1 VEKMILESFD
11 YAEEDFK
18 QRQLIEA
25 RNEAE
30 NILHAL
36 EKGRHHF
43 VWHHLSQE
51 ESREIAQREAEL
63 NRVKAGQDH
72 KQIRA
77 AIDELNKATMHL
89 ADMMMDS
96 AVSTALKGKSMDKTE
111 FKSDVTA
118 PHPIAPAEIK

>member
-1 VEKMILESFD
+1 
-11 YAEEDFK
+11 YAEEDFR

-30 NILHAL
+30 TILHAL
-36 EKGRHHF
+36 DKGRHHL
-43 VWHHLSQE
+43 VWHRLSKE
-51 ESREIAQREAEL
+51 ESKEIAQGEAEL

-77 AIDELNKATMHL
+77 AIEELNKVTMRL
-89 ADMMMDS
+89 ADLMMDS
-96 AVSTALKGKSMDKTE
+96 AVSTALKGKSMDQTE
-111 FKSDVTA
+111 FKNEVTA